1 LEPDVFSYLGPLTGL
16 LAVFLTIALLAAK
29 AGKQDHRRQD
39 LVMAF
44 GLLAWMFFMIWQA
57 RFASEPLSSLDEFIE
72 HMSYQFCVAAAAG
85 LALMGAAGSGSRL
98 LAVWLLQAIGGG
110 LVLGIWAWSGIV
122 LWFGFWE
129 KMNLIIL
136 GAVLLVVLFKRQ
148 RAPALHSTSV
158 TVLSVLLLLYCLSSE
173 VWHHPQDALPLAG
186 LFIYPCA
193 LVGLWWMLSDR
204 MRKQSRLAAQA
215 SFRTEVTSVVQAT
228 ERRQI
233 AQEVHDGVGSH
244 LVSILSSLDQQNP
257 EHRTLALSLEQCL
270 LDLKFTVDSI
280 QPEELTLAEGL
291 GSLRHRIQPSLDRN
305 GVRLRWD
312 MGDEPAM
319 DDMAPLTVRH
329 ALRIAQEA
337 ISNAIRHSGATELVI
352 SCQCTPALDRVELCI
367 QDNGSGMSLASVETQ
382 AGGRGLA
389 GMRRRAAEVMGVL
402 DVTSEPGSGTRV
414 FLSVPCGRT
423 EVKTHQPIVEG

>member
-1 LEPDVFSYLGPLTGL
+1 
-16 LAVFLTIALLAAK
+16 
-29 AGKQDHRRQD
+29 
-39 LVMAF
+39 
-44 GLLAWMFFMIWQA
+44 
-57 RFASEPLSSLDEFIE
+57 
-72 HMSYQFCVAAAAG
+72 
-85 LALMGAAGSGSRL
+85 
-98 LAVWLLQAIGGG
+98 
-110 LVLGIWAWSGIV
+110 
-122 LWFGFWE
+122 
-129 KMNLIIL
+129 
-136 GAVLLVVLFKRQ
+136 
-148 RAPALHSTSV
+148 
-158 TVLSVLLLLYCLSSE
+158 
-173 VWHHPQDALPLAG
+173 
-186 LFIYPCA
+186 
-193 LVGLWWMLSDR
+193 
-204 MRKQSRLAAQA
+204 MRKQSRQAVQA
-215 SFRTEVTSVVQAT
+215 SVRTEVTSIVQAR

-291 GSLRHRIQPSLDRN
+291 GSLRHRIQPSLDRK
-305 GVRLRWD
+305 GLRLRWD

-367 QDNGSGMSLASVETQ
+367 RDNGSGMSLARVETQ

-402 DVTSEPGSGTRV
+402 DVTSELGSGTRV

>member
-1 LEPDVFSYLGPLTGL
+1 
-16 LAVFLTIALLAAK
+16 
-29 AGKQDHRRQD
+29 
-39 LVMAF
+39 
-44 GLLAWMFFMIWQA
+44 
-57 RFASEPLSSLDEFIE
+57 
-72 HMSYQFCVAAAAG
+72 
-85 LALMGAAGSGSRL
+85 
-98 LAVWLLQAIGGG
+98 
-110 LVLGIWAWSGIV
+110 
-122 LWFGFWE
+122 
-129 KMNLIIL
+129 
-136 GAVLLVVLFKRQ
+136 
-148 RAPALHSTSV
+148 
-158 TVLSVLLLLYCLSSE
+158 
-173 VWHHPQDALPLAG
+173 
-186 LFIYPCA
+186 
-193 LVGLWWMLSDR
+193 
-204 MRKQSRLAAQA
+204 MRKQSRLATQA
-215 SFRTEVTSVVQAT
+215 SVRTEVTSVVQAR

-367 QDNGSGMSLASVETQ
+367 RDNGSGMSLDSVETQ
-382 AGGRGLA
+382 AVGRGLA
-389 GMRRRAAEVMGVL
+389 GMRRRAVEVNGVL
-402 DVTSEPGSGTRV
+402 EVTSEPGSGTHV
-414 FLSVPCGRT
+414 FLSVPCGRAA
-423 EVKTHQPIVEG
+423 VQADQPIMDG